1 MRARG
6 QERRDGLVLLS
17 LVVRDCIGARL
28 LSRWAVASRSASR
41 PPRDRAGVGS
51 DWLVRD
57 PCANDA
63 GTRPVTRSRHVP
75 ACTVIVDVSRAQCS
89 YAVWEQAQSMPR
101 EVRDLALPEI
111 DRHA

>member
-1 MRARG
+1 MPLESVGRCLAVGVPDPPGSRWRG
-6 QERRDGLVLLS
+6 VGLV
-17 LVVRDCIGARL
+17 
-28 LSRWAVASRSASR
+28 
-41 PPRDRAGVGS
+41 
-51 DWLVRD
+51 VRD